1 MLKRMCKVGLGVA
14 GVVGAYGLYKFTKD
28 LNTAVEDCD
37 VTDSQEDTSSVVED
51 NETKIKRLR
60 VELTGMFRE
69 TGDYQFI
76 NHLEEA
82 IKEGSTVLVVGWIRY
97 RISLINWMKEYY
109 KASGKN
115 LNIVDPVLNA
125 KAVKAC
131 NEPTVY
137 GAQRVLESDAIDVIF
152 KIDSP
157 NDVTDIE
164 LLPTVSV
171 HLPGYQLFEGIDVIE
186 DGYTKQYIDKAIE
199 LGSHVLIA
207 GENSGFKAQ
216 FIDHL
221 GKYAE
226 DKLGY
231 LLNSWDIED
240 ILPSSGA
247 SKRFSLTVAEKDISE
262 LEHKFHTPLD
272 YDLIL
277 NVCKV
282 EEMTHLQVVTR
293 SFSLDT
299 AIELYNALKL
309 VGYTFEQPVE
319 GINFLVKILQKEAED
334 IIVGPDSTDRCV
346 LCGILNT
353 AASDLSEIKVIDS
366 KCISKEDALQKGI
379 VKESCVIL
387 SISGLGEAK
396 RISYTFCEREKEN

>member
-14 GVVGAYGLYKFTKD
+14 GVVGAYGLYKLTKD
-28 LNTAVEDCD
+28 MNTAVETCD
-37 VTDSQEDTSSVVED
+37 VTDSQEDSSATAED
-51 NETKIKRLR
+51 TEAKIKRLQ
-60 VELTGMFRE
+60 VELTGMFKE
-69 TGDYQFI
+69 TGDYQFV

-82 IKEGSTVLVVGWIRY
+82 IREGSTVLVVGLISY

-109 KASGKN
+109 EASGKN

-125 KAVKAC
+125 KAIKAC

-137 GAQRVLESDAIDVIF
+137 GASRVLESDAIDVIF
-152 KIDSP
+152 KIDPP

-171 HLPGYQLFEGIDVIE
+171 HLPGYQLFEGIDIIE
-186 DGYTKQYIDKAIE
+186 DGYTKQYIDKAVE

-221 GKYAE
+221 GRYAE

-240 ILPSSGA
+240 IIPSSGT
-247 SKRFSLTVAEKDISE
+247 SKRFNLTVAEKDISE
-262 LEHKFHTPLD
+262 LKCTLHD

-282 EEMTHLQVVTR
+282 EEKTHLQVVTR

-299 AIELYNALKL
+299 SIELYNALKL

-319 GINFLVKILQKEAED
+319 GINFLVKILQKEAEV
-334 IIVGPDSTDRCV
+334 IVIGLDSTDRSV

-387 SISGLGEAK
+387 NISGLGGAK

>member
-319 GINFLVKILQKEAED
+319 GINFLVKILQKEAEV
-334 IIVGPDSTDRCV
+334 IIVGPDSTDRSV

>member
-1 MLKRMCKVGLGVA
+1 MLKRMCKVGFGVA
-14 GVVGAYGLYKFTKD
+14 GVMGVYGLYKFAKD
-28 LNTAVEDCD
+28 LNTAVETYN
-37 VTDSQEDTSSVVED
+37 VTDSQEDACAAVEG
-51 NETKIKRLR
+51 NEAKIKRLR
-60 VELTGMFRE
+60 VELTGMFKE
-69 TGDYQFI
+69 AGDCQFI

-82 IKEGSTVLVVGWIRY
+82 IREGSTVLVVGLISY
-97 RISLINWMKEYY
+97 RTSLIDWMKEYY
-109 KASGKN
+109 EASGKN

-137 GAQRVLESDAIDVIF
+137 GAPRVLESDAIDVIF
-152 KIDSP
+152 KIDLP
-157 NDVTDIE
+157 KDVTDIE
-164 LLPTVSV
+164 LLPAVSA
-171 HLPGYQLFEGIDVIE
+171 HLSGYQLFEGIDVIE
-186 DGYTKQYIDKAIE
+186 DDYTRQYIDKAVE

-221 GKYAE
+221 GRYAE

-240 ILPSSGA
+240 IMPSSGT

-262 LEHKFHTPLD
+262 LECTLHD

-277 NVCKV
+277 NVCKA
-282 EEMTHLQVVTR
+282 EEKTHLQVVTR

-299 AIELYNALKL
+299 AIEMYNALKL
-309 VGYTFEQPVE
+309 VGYTFAEPAK
-319 GINFLVKILQKEAED
+319 GINFLVKILEKETEV
-334 IIVGPDSTDRCV
+334 IIVGTDSTDRSV

-353 AASDLSEIKVIDS
+353 AASGISGTKVIDS
-366 KCISKEDALQKGI
+366 KCISREDALQKGI
-379 VKESCVIL
+379 IKESCVIL
-387 SISGLGEAK
+387 STSGLGKAK
-396 RISYTFCEREKEN
+396 RICYTFCERDKEN

>member
-1 MLKRMCKVGLGVA
+1 MFKRMCKVGLGVA
-14 GVVGAYGLYKFTKD
+14 GVMGVYGLYKFAKD
-28 LNTAVEDCD
+28 LNTAVETCN
-37 VTDSQEDTSSVVED
+37 VTDSQEDTSAAVEG
-51 NETKIKRLR
+51 NEAKIKRLR
-60 VELTGMFRE
+60 VELTGMFKE

-76 NHLEEA
+76 NHLEKA
-82 IKEGSTVLVVGWIRY
+82 IREGSTVLVVGPISN

-109 KASGKN
+109 EVSGKN

-137 GAQRVLESDAIDVIF
+137 GAPRVLESDAIDVIF
-152 KIDSP
+152 KIDLP
-157 NDVTDIE
+157 KDVTDVE
-164 LLPTVSV
+164 LLPAVSA
-171 HLPGYQLFEGIDVIE
+171 HLPGYQLFEGIDIIE
-186 DGYTKQYIDKAIE
+186 DDYTRQYIDKAVE

-221 GKYAE
+221 GRYAE

-240 ILPSSGA
+240 IMSSSGA

-262 LEHKFHTPLD
+262 LECTLHD

-282 EEMTHLQVVTR
+282 EDMTRLQVVTR

-299 AIELYNALKL
+299 TIELYNALKL
-309 VGYTFEQPVE
+309 VGYTFEQPVK
-319 GINFLVKILQKEAED
+319 GINFLVKILQKEAEV
-334 IIVGPDSTDRCV
+334 IIVGPDSTDRSV

-353 AASDLSEIKVIDS
+353 AASDISGTKVIDS
-366 KCISKEDALQKGI
+366 KCISREDALQKGI
-379 VKESCVIL
+379 IKESCAIL
-387 SISGLGEAK
+387 STSGLGKTK
-396 RISYTFCEREKEN
+396 RIGYTFCEKDKEN

>member
-82 IKEGSTVLVVGWIRY
+82 IKEGSTVLVVGRIRY

-319 GINFLVKILQKEAED
+319 GINFLVKILQKEAEV
-334 IIVGPDSTDRCV
+334 IIVGPDSTDRSV

>member
-1 MLKRMCKVGLGVA
+1 MFKRMCKVGLGMA
-14 GVVGAYGLYKFTKD
+14 GVVGAYGLYKLAKD
-28 LNTAVEDCD
+28 LNTAVEICD
-37 VTDSQEDTSSVVED
+37 VTDSQEDTSAAVEG
-51 NETKIKRLR
+51 NEAEIKRLR
-60 VELTGMFRE
+60 VELTGMFKE

-82 IKEGSTVLVVGWIRY
+82 IREGSTVLVVGPISN

-109 KASGKN
+109 EASGQN

-137 GAQRVLESDAIDVIF
+137 GAPRVLESDAIDVIF
-152 KIDSP
+152 KIDLP
-157 NDVTDIE
+157 KDVTDVE
-164 LLPTVSV
+164 LLPAVSA

-186 DGYTKQYIDKAIE
+186 DGYTKQYIDKAVE

-221 GKYAE
+221 GRYAE

-240 ILPSSGA
+240 IMSSSGA

-262 LEHKFHTPLD
+262 LEHKFYTSLD

-309 VGYTFEQPVE
+309 VGFTFEQPVE
-319 GINFLVKILQKEAED
+319 GINFLVKILQKEAEV
-334 IIVGPDSTDRCV
+334 IIVGPDSTDRSE

-353 AASDLSEIKVIDS
+353 AASDISGTKVIDS
-366 KCISKEDALQKGI
+366 KCISREDALQKGI
-379 VKESCVIL
+379 IKESCVVL
-387 SISGLGEAK
+387 STSGLGKTK
-396 RISYTFCEREKEN
+396 RIGYTFCEKDKEN

>member
-1 MLKRMCKVGLGVA
+1 MTL
-14 GVVGAYGLYKFTKD
+14 
-28 LNTAVEDCD
+28 
-37 VTDSQEDTSSVVED
+37 
-51 NETKIKRLR
+51 
-60 VELTGMFRE
+60 
-69 TGDYQFI
+69 
-76 NHLEEA
+76 
-82 IKEGSTVLVVGWIRY
+82 
-97 RISLINWMKEYY
+97 
-109 KASGKN
+109 
-115 LNIVDPVLNA
+115 
-125 KAVKAC
+125 
-131 NEPTVY
+131 
-137 GAQRVLESDAIDVIF
+137 
-152 KIDSP
+152 
-157 NDVTDIE
+157 DIE

-171 HLPGYQLFEGIDVIE
+171 HLPGYQLFEGIDIIE
-186 DGYTKQYIDKAIE
+186 DGYTKQYIDKAVE

-221 GKYAE
+221 GRYAE

-240 ILPSSGA
+240 IIPSSGT
-247 SKRFSLTVAEKDISE
+247 SKRFNLTVAEKDISE
-262 LEHKFHTPLD
+262 LKCTLHD

-282 EEMTHLQVVTR
+282 EEKTHLQVVTR

-299 AIELYNALKL
+299 SIELYNALKL

-319 GINFLVKILQKEAED
+319 GINFLVKILQKEAEV
-334 IIVGPDSTDRCV
+334 IVIGPDSTDRSV

-387 SISGLGEAK
+387 NISGLGGAK

>member
-14 GVVGAYGLYKFTKD
+14 GVVGAYGLYKLTKD
-28 LNTAVEDCD
+28 MNTAVETCN
-37 VTDSQEDTSSVVED
+37 VTDSQEDSSATAED
-51 NETKIKRLR
+51 TEAKIKRLR
-60 VELTGMFRE
+60 VELTGMFKE
-69 TGDYQFI
+69 TGDYQFV

-82 IKEGSTVLVVGWIRY
+82 IREGSTVLVVGLISY

-109 KASGKN
+109 EASGKN

-137 GAQRVLESDAIDVIF
+137 GAQRVLASDAIDVIF

-221 GKYAE
+221 GRYAE

-262 LEHKFHTPLD
+262 LEHTFYTPHD

-319 GINFLVKILQKEAED
+319 GINFLVKILQKEAEV
-334 IIVGPDSTDRCV
+334 IVVGSDSTDRSV

-353 AASDLSEIKVIDS
+353 AASGLSEIKVIDS

>member
-1 MLKRMCKVGLGVA
+1 MFTRMCKVGLGMA
-14 GVVGAYGLYKFTKD
+14 GVVGAYGLYKLAKD
-28 LNTAVEDCD
+28 LNTAVEICD
-37 VTDSQEDTSSVVED
+37 VTGSREDTSATVEG
-51 NETKIKRLR
+51 NEAKIKRLR
-60 VELTGMFRE
+60 VELTGMFKE

-76 NHLEEA
+76 NHLEKA
-82 IKEGSTVLVVGWIRY
+82 IREGSTVLVVGPISN

-109 KASGKN
+109 EVSGKN

-137 GAQRVLESDAIDVIF
+137 GAPRVLESDAIDVIF
-152 KIDSP
+152 KIDLP
-157 NDVTDIE
+157 KDVTDVE
-164 LLPTVSV
+164 LLPAVST

-186 DGYTKQYIDKAIE
+186 DDYTRQYIDKAVE

-221 GKYAE
+221 GRYAE

-231 LLNSWDIED
+231 LLNSCDIED

-262 LEHKFHTPLD
+262 LEHIFYTPLD

-282 EEMTHLQVVTR
+282 EEMMHLQVVTR

-309 VGYTFEQPVE
+309 VGYTFEQPVG
-319 GINFLVKILQKEAED
+319 GINFLVKILQKEAEV
-334 IIVGPDSTDRCV
+334 IIVGPDSTDRSV
-346 LCGILNT
+346 LCSILNT
-353 AASDLSEIKVIDS
+353 AASDLSETKVIDS
-366 KCISKEDALQKGI
+366 KCVSKEDALQKGI

>member
-82 IKEGSTVLVVGWIRY
+82 IKEGSTVLVVGRIRY

-221 GKYAE
+221 GRYAE

-293 SFSLDT
+293 SFSLDA

-319 GINFLVKILQKEAED
+319 GINFLVKILQKEAEV
-334 IIVGPDSTDRCV
+334 IIVGPDSTDRSV

>member
-1 MLKRMCKVGLGVA
+1 MFKRMCKVGLGVA
-14 GVVGAYGLYKFTKD
+14 GVMGVYGLYKFAKD
-28 LNTAVEDCD
+28 LNTAVETCN
-37 VTDSQEDTSSVVED
+37 VTDSQEDTSAAVEG
-51 NETKIKRLR
+51 NEAKIKRLR
-60 VELTGMFRE
+60 VELTGMFKE

-76 NHLEEA
+76 NHLEKA
-82 IKEGSTVLVVGWIRY
+82 IREGSTVLVVGPISN

-109 KASGKN
+109 EVSGKN

-137 GAQRVLESDAIDVIF
+137 GAPIVLASDAIDVIF

-221 GKYAE
+221 GRYAE

-231 LLNSWDIED
+231 LLNSRDIED

-262 LEHKFHTPLD
+262 LEHKFYTSLD

-319 GINFLVKILQKEAED
+319 GINFLVKILQKEAEV
-334 IIVGPDSTDRCV
+334 IIVGQDSTDRSV

-353 AASDLSEIKVIDS
+353 AASDISGTKVIDS
-366 KCISKEDALQKGI
+366 KCISREDALQKGI
-379 VKESCVIL
+379 IKESCAIL
-387 SISGLGEAK
+387 STSGLGKTK
-396 RISYTFCEREKEN
+396 RIGYTFCEKDKEN

>member
-1 MLKRMCKVGLGVA
+1 MFKRMCKVGLGVA
-14 GVVGAYGLYKFTKD
+14 GVMGVYGLYKFAKD
-28 LNTAVEDCD
+28 LNTAVETCN
-37 VTDSQEDTSSVVED
+37 VTDSQEDTSAAVEG
-51 NETKIKRLR
+51 NEAKIKRLR
-60 VELTGMFRE
+60 VELTGIFKE

-76 NHLEEA
+76 NHLEKA
-82 IKEGSTVLVVGWIRY
+82 IREGSTVLVVGPISN

-109 KASGKN
+109 EVSGKN

-137 GAQRVLESDAIDVIF
+137 WAPRVLESDAIDVIF
-152 KIDSP
+152 KIDLP
-157 NDVTDIE
+157 KDVTDVE
-164 LLPTVSV
+164 LLPAVSA
-171 HLPGYQLFEGIDVIE
+171 HLPGYQLFEGIDIIE
-186 DGYTKQYIDKAIE
+186 DDYTRQYIDKAVE

-221 GKYAE
+221 GRYAE

-240 ILPSSGA
+240 IMSSSGA

-262 LEHKFHTPLD
+262 LECTLHD

-282 EEMTHLQVVTR
+282 EGMTRLQVVTR

-299 AIELYNALKL
+299 TIELYNALKL

-319 GINFLVKILQKEAED
+319 GINFLVKILQKEAEV
-334 IIVGPDSTDRCV
+334 IIVGPDSTDRSV

-353 AASDLSEIKVIDS
+353 AASDISGTKVIDS
-366 KCISKEDALQKGI
+366 KCISREDALQKGI
-379 VKESCVIL
+379 IKESCAIL
-387 SISGLGEAK
+387 STSGLGKTK
-396 RISYTFCEREKEN
+396 RIGYTFCEKDKEN

>member
-60 VELTGMFRE
+60 VELIGMFRE

-82 IKEGSTVLVVGWIRY
+82 IKEGSTVLVVGRIRY

-152 KIDSP
+152 KIDPP

-186 DGYTKQYIDKAIE
+186 DGYTQQYIDKAIE

-221 GKYAE
+221 GRYAE

-319 GINFLVKILQKEAED
+319 GINFLVKILQKEAEV
-334 IIVGPDSTDRCV
+334 IIVGPDSTDRSV

>member
-51 NETKIKRLR
+51 NRTKIKRLR

-82 IKEGSTVLVVGWIRY
+82 IKEGSTVLVVGRIRY

-221 GKYAE
+221 GRYAE

-319 GINFLVKILQKEAED
+319 GINFLVKILQKEAEV
-334 IIVGPDSTDRCV
+334 IIVGPDSTDRSV

>member
-14 GVVGAYGLYKFTKD
+14 GVVGAYGLYKLTKD
-28 LNTAVEDCD
+28 MNTAVETCD
-37 VTDSQEDTSSVVED
+37 VTDSQEDSSATAED
-51 NETKIKRLR
+51 TEAKIKRLR
-60 VELTGMFRE
+60 VELTGMFKE
-69 TGDYQFI
+69 TGDYQFV

-82 IKEGSTVLVVGWIRY
+82 IREGSTVLIVGLISY

-109 KASGKN
+109 EASGKN

-137 GAQRVLESDAIDVIF
+137 GASRVLESDAIDVIF
-152 KIDSP
+152 KIDP
-157 NDVTDIE
+157 PKDVTDIE

-171 HLPGYQLFEGIDVIE
+171 HLPGYQLFEGIDIIE
-186 DGYTKQYIDKAIE
+186 DGYTKQYIDKAVE

-221 GKYAE
+221 GRYAE

-262 LEHKFHTPLD
+262 LEHKFYTPHD

-282 EEMTHLQVVTR
+282 EEMTHLQVVAR

-299 AIELYNALKL
+299 SIELYNALKL
-309 VGYTFEQPVE
+309 VGYIFEQPVE
-319 GINFLVKILQKEAED
+319 GINFLVKILQKEAEV
-334 IIVGPDSTDRCV
+334 IVVGPDSTDRSI

-366 KCISKEDALQKGI
+366 KCVSKEDALQKGI

-387 SISGLGEAK
+387 NISGLGGAK

>member
-14 GVVGAYGLYKFTKD
+14 GAVGVYGLYKFAKD
-28 LNTAVEDCD
+28 LNTAVETCN
-37 VTDSQEDTSSVVED
+37 VTDSREDTSATVEG

-82 IKEGSTVLVVGWIRY
+82 IKEGSTILVVGPISN

-109 KASGKN
+109 EASGQN

-137 GAQRVLESDAIDVIF
+137 GAPRVLESDAIDVIF
-152 KIDSP
+152 KIDLYK
-157 NDVTDIE
+157 DVTDVE
-164 LLPTVSV
+164 LLPAVSA

-186 DGYTKQYIDKAIE
+186 DDYTRQYIDKAVE

-221 GKYAE
+221 GRYAE

-240 ILPSSGA
+240 IMSSSGA

-262 LEHKFHTPLD
+262 LECTLHD

-282 EEMTHLQVVTR
+282 EEKTHLQVATR

-309 VGYTFEQPVE
+309 VGYTFVQPAE
-319 GINFLVKILQKEAED
+319 GINFLVKILQKEAEV
-334 IIVGPDSTDRCV
+334 IIVGPDSTDRNV

-353 AASDLSEIKVIDS
+353 AASGISGTKVIDS
-366 KCISKEDALQKGI
+366 KCVSRDDAIQKGSI
-379 VKESCVIL
+379 KESCTIL
-387 SISGLGEAK
+387 SISGLGKAK
-396 RISYTFCEREKEN
+396 SIGYTFCEREKEN

>member
-1 MLKRMCKVGLGVA
+1 MFTRMCKVGLGMA
-14 GVVGAYGLYKFTKD
+14 GVVGAYGLYKLAKD
-28 LNTAVEDCD
+28 LNTAVEICD
-37 VTDSQEDTSSVVED
+37 VTDSQEDTSATVEG
-51 NETKIKRLR
+51 NEAKIKRLR
-60 VELTGMFRE
+60 VELTGMFKE

-76 NHLEEA
+76 NHLEKA
-82 IKEGSTVLVVGWIRY
+82 IREGSTVLVVGLNSY
-97 RISLINWMKEYY
+97 RTSIINWMKEYY
-109 KASGKN
+109 EVSGKN

-137 GAQRVLESDAIDVIF
+137 GAPRVLESDAIDVIF
-152 KIDSP
+152 KIDLP
-157 NDVTDIE
+157 KDVTDVE
-164 LLPTVSV
+164 LLPAVSA

-186 DGYTKQYIDKAIE
+186 DDYTRQYIDKAVE

-221 GKYAE
+221 GRYAE

-240 ILPSSGA
+240 IMSSSGV

-262 LEHKFHTPLD
+262 LECTLYD

-282 EEMTHLQVVTR
+282 EDMTRLQVVTR

-299 AIELYNALKL
+299 TIELYNALKL

-319 GINFLVKILQKEAED
+319 GINFLVKILQKEAEV
-334 IIVGPDSTDRCV
+334 IIVGPDSTDRSV

-353 AASDLSEIKVIDS
+353 AASDISGTKVIDS
-366 KCISKEDALQKGI
+366 KCISREDALQKGI
-379 VKESCVIL
+379 IKESCVIL
-387 SISGLGEAK
+387 STSGLGKTK
-396 RISYTFCEREKEN
+396 RIGYTFCEKDKEN

>member
-1 MLKRMCKVGLGVA
+1 MFKRMCKVGLGMA
-14 GVVGAYGLYKFTKD
+14 GVIGVYGLYKFAKD
-28 LNTAVEDCD
+28 LNTDVETCD
-37 VTDSQEDTSSVVED
+37 VTDSQEDSSATAED
-51 NETKIKRLR
+51 AEAKIKRLR

-82 IKEGSTVLVVGWIRY
+82 IKEGSTVLVVGLNSY
-97 RISLINWMKEYY
+97 RTSLINWMKEYY
-109 KASGKN
+109 EASGQN
-115 LNIVDPVLNA
+115 LNTVDPVLNA

-137 GAQRVLESDAIDVIF
+137 GAPRVLESDAIDVIF
-152 KIDSP
+152 EINSP
-157 NDVTDIE
+157 ENLTDIE
-164 LLPTVSV
+164 SLPTLSAY
-171 HLPGYQLFEGIDVIE
+171 LAWCDLFRGIDIVE
-186 DGYTKQYIDKAIE
+186 DYYTRYYIDKAVE
-199 LGSHVLIA
+199 LGSHVLIT
-207 GENSGFKAQ
+207 GKNSIFKDQ
-216 FIDHL
+216 FIDQIER
-221 GKYAE
+221 YAE

-231 LLNSWDIED
+231 LLNSRDIED

-262 LEHKFHTPLD
+262 LEHKFYTSLD

-319 GINFLVKILQKEAED
+319 GINFLVKILQKEAEV
-334 IIVGPDSTDRCV
+334 IIVGPDSTDRSV

-353 AASDLSEIKVIDS
+353 AASDISGTKVIDS
-366 KCISKEDALQKGI
+366 KCISREDALQKGI
-379 VKESCVIL
+379 IKESCAIL
-387 SISGLGEAK
+387 STSGLGKTK
-396 RISYTFCEREKEN
+396 RIGYTFCEKDKEN